1 MAKYKN
7 AELSKELLK
16 NAFAELVYEKRDI
29 SKVSVKDII
38 EKSTVSKS
46 TFYTHYNNIEDLVK
60 EITEEFTKI
69 FSLSLEKYI
78 KETDGTN
85 YMPYV
90 NECIDHFKEKEKY
103 YFMLTRI
110 NNIFYIYNDL
120 KKSLVE
126 IISKRDKIKFY
137 IDDNDMTS
145 LYLDYVLS
153 GIVTVFYDYFSG
165 FLKNTDL
172 DEIAYFSQGVFTF
185 NVVRKVIEK

>member
-85 YMPYV
+85 YMPQ
-90 NECIDHFKEKEKY
+90 
-103 YFMLTRI
+103 LTRI